1 MRNLISKY
9 NLNTDITATSVLRL
23 PDIIINSNEIDE
35 EVYFKELSECTNKAI
50 ETLNKTRAI
59 EGENLKTDILK
70 RLDIILDKVILIEP
84 KSKNLVNEYKEKLN
98 SRLNEI
104 GAKGIIDDSRLG
116 AELVLFADK
125 SSIEEEITRLK
136 SHITTFKQFL
146 NQEDDL
152 PIGKKLDLEDENDF
166 LNLVDPNNSGRVTKD
181 SFIKGVEEMFT
192 IPKDFLQE
200 VEDAFKFFDRNGE
213 GKVSCK
219 ELKNLLVKNSKE
231 YTEEEVDELFKTL
244 GLDINGQ
251 IHIKQFIN
259 EWKFQ

>member
-1 MRNLISKY
+1 MSIQNFQE
-9 NLNTDITATSVLRL
+9 DRL
-23 PDIIINSNEIDE
+23 QLIDE
-35 EVYFKELSECTNKAI
+35 IFDLFDS
-50 ETLNKTRAI
+50 
-59 EGENLKTDILK
+59 ENLGSVELKDSLKIL
-70 RLDIILDKVILIEP
+70 
-84 KSKNLVNEYKEKLN
+84 
-98 SRLNEI
+98 
-104 GAKGIIDDSRLG
+104 A
-116 AELVLFADK
+116 A
-125 SSIEEEITRLK
+125 
-136 SHITTFKQFL
+136 
-146 NQEDDL
+146 
-152 PIGKKLDLEDENDF
+152 IGKKLDLEDENDF

-200 VEDAFKFFDRNGE
+200 VEDALKFFDRNGE